1 MGSTKN
7 KLKNFCW
14 PLRVVLLFGMLK
26 MYFFISLDYSKLR
39 DIFFSNICN
48 QVHIHYL
55 ISGTMRREGLGGFSP
70 PLWGNVHAC
79 STYTHS
85 WLCNPH
91 KNMPIEKFP
100 RRSTCSGPVPSFW
113 RYNIEPLNFGCSF
126 HTANYLAMV
135 TWMKEIIKVNGEFLS
150 SLLNSAV
157 GFFLTLLSLLP
168 ITPLGHLF
176 CINSVAR

>member
-1 MGSTKN
+1 MYNIRTTVNLFQAGVKKASGIDMGSTKN

-100 RRSTCSGPVPSFW
+100 RRSICSGPVPSFW
-113 RYNIEPLNFGCSF
+113 RFCNRAFMVLNIKLYTCE
-126 HTANYLAMV
+126 
-135 TWMKEIIKVNGEFLS
+135 
-150 SLLNSAV
+150 
-157 GFFLTLLSLLP
+157 
-168 ITPLGHLF
+168 
-176 CINSVAR
+176 